1 MTFNIDW
8 ELDESDTVS
17 ANSLLG
23 NITLSD
29 GVRFVEE
36 KSVYLDSWLEALLK
50 AAQLNITSSADAT
63 ISVAEAPRPLHLF
76 RNDDKL
82 HIVTTSGREVVADS
96 PDSFRNAV
104 RGASA
109 RFLSRTS
116 VLEDAPEN
124 DTLRSI
130 RTLLE
135 ELEGPL
141 QKC

>member
-8 ELDESDTVS
+8 ELDESDTVT

-29 GVRFVEE
+29 GVRLVTE

-50 AAQLNITSSADAT
+50 AAQLNITPSADAA
-63 ISVAEAPRPLHLF
+63 ISVAEAPLPLHLF
-76 RNDDKL
+76 RNEDKL
-82 HIVTTSGREVVADS
+82 HIVMTSGREVVADS
-96 PDSFRNAV
+96 LDSFRNAV

-109 RFLSRTS
+109 RFLSRAS

-124 DTLRSI
+124 DTLTSI

-135 ELEGPL
+135 ELE
-141 QKC
+141 